1 MDQLLTKIIAGD
13 LDAASLL
20 LLFIVGILT
29 KRFVPLW
36 IHEEALEK
44 LEQYESTAP
53 ALLDEIG
60 DLIELM
66 QTQTGSNS
74 LTSDK
79 ERELVDSLGPK
90 IKIERQRTRRRVTQ
104 RRKKEALDDST

>member
-1 MDQLLTKIIAGD
+1 MDQLITKILAGE

-29 KRFVPLW
+29 KRFVPWW

-60 DLIELM
+60 ELIELM
-66 QTQTGSNS
+66 QTQQEEDSFS
-74 LTSDK
+74 
-79 ERELVDSLGPK
+79 EREREIAAALKPK
-90 IKIERQRTRRRVTQ
+90 ITLERQRTRRRHPAQ
-104 RRKKEALDDST
+104 RRKREAFDELI